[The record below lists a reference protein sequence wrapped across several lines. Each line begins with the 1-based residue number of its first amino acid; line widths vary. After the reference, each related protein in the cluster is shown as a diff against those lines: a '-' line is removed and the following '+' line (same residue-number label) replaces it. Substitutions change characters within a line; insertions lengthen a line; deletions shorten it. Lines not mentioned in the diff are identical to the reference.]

1 MKISPNYKGG
11 NCEAYK
17 VFIKDLQQDKDF
29 IEFKRNANRMKEEG
43 FSYGVVIVRNNK
55 FTIEQPKF
63 KQ

>member
-11 NCEAYK
+11 KVEAYK
-17 VFIKDLQQDKDF
+17 QFLKDLHQDKDF
-29 IEFKRNANRMKEEG
+29 IEFKKNANRITEG
-43 FSYGVVIVRNNK
+43 FSYGVVVVRNNK